1 MTSEANDVIHFAC
14 TLPPLVPGAA
24 RAARVRADGR
34 SVRHH
39 ELERD
44 RRRSKRLADISRFG
58 RHFVVPALAAGLF
71 ALYAAD
77 LVSITVRTF
86 SA

>member
-24 RAARVRADGR
+24 RAERVRALCR
-34 SVRHH
+34 SR
-39 ELERD
+39 LERD

-58 RHFVVPALAAGLF
+58 RHFVVPALATGLF

-77 LVSITVRTF
+77 LVSITLRTF

>member
-1 MTSEANDVIHFAC
+1 MTCQAADEIRNHLAC
-14 TLPPLVPGAA
+14 TLPPLVPGAV
-24 RAARVRADGR
+24 RAERVRALCR
-34 SVRHH
+34 AK
-39 ELERD
+39 LERD
-44 RRRSKRLADISRFG
+44 RRRSKRLAEISRIG